1 MNHLAKGMRVCSG
14 LLLLLN
20 LAVFFSPLTIVSQ
33 SNYPDIIYS
42 QLDYCINLLSG
53 TLPHEEVM
61 AGIPATTLQTVII
74 FFGMILPFVLSLSA
88 GIYGIVGSSKQKMTS
103 IVSFIVYAGYIFL
116 YLALG
121 SLWPAVIADEEYI
134 RGMASVLHIIIF
146 LAAAIAGLIALIAT
160 SGKQKKKRGAVVI
173 PQFNEIKEEQEQAK
187 YNISAPVSDTSQTI
201 DFSGGE
207 IPMVEP
213 PPYDAGNP
221 RGVMRG
227 LTGIYTG
234 AEIPF
239 QTGES
244 IRLGRLPEN
253 DLVFDGQ
260 GSVSRKHCTL
270 TWYGDRKKFS
280 ILDYSSSGSY
290 INGGDDCLPQNIAV
304 WLDPGTVIDI
314 GNADNRFRLE

>member
-1 MNHLAKGMRVCSG
+1 MNRLAKGMRVCSG

-20 LAVFFSPLTIVSQ
+20 LAVFFSPLTIVTQ

-42 QLDYCINLLSG
+42 QVDYCRSLFSG

-61 AGIPATTLQTVII
+61 AGIHAATLQTVII
-74 FFGMILPFVLSLSA
+74 TFCMMLPFVLSLLA
-88 GIYGIVGSSKQKMTS
+88 GIYGIVGSAKQKMTS
-103 IVSFIVYAGYIFL
+103 IVSFIVCAGYIFL
-116 YLALG
+116 YLMLG
-121 SLWPAVIADEEYI
+121 SLWPAVIAGEEYI
-134 RGMASVLHIIIF
+134 RGMAGVLHIILS
-146 LAAAIAGLIALIAT
+146 LAAAIAGFIALIAT
-160 SGKQKKKRGAVVI
+160 PGRQKSRPVVI

-187 YNISAPVSDTSQTI
+187 YNISTPVSDMAETVDIGSETV
-201 DFSGGE
+201 
-207 IPMVEP
+207 PTVEV
-213 PPYDAGNP
+213 PPYDAGAP

-227 LTGIYTG
+227 LAGIYAG

-239 QTGES
+239 REGES
-244 IRLGRLPEN
+244 IRLGRLPDN

-304 WLDPGTVIDI
+304 WLEPGTIIDI

>member
-1 MNHLAKGMRVCSG
+1 MERLAKGMRVCSG

-20 LAVFFSPLTIVSQ
+20 LAVFFLPLTVVTQ

-42 QLDYCINLLSG
+42 QMDYCRNLFLG
-53 TLPHEEVM
+53 TLPHEEVT
-61 AGIPATTLQTVII
+61 AGIHVGTLQTVII
-74 FFGMILPFVLSLSA
+74 IFCMMLPFVLSLLA
-88 GIYGIVGSSKQKMTS
+88 GIYGIVGSAKQKMTS
-103 IVSFIVYAGYIFL
+103 IVSFIVCVGYSFL
-116 YLALG
+116 YLTLG
-121 SLWPAVIADEEYI
+121 SLWPAVIASEEYT
-134 RGMASVLHIIIF
+134 RGMAGVLHIIVSF
-146 LAAAIAGLIALIAT
+146 AAAIVGIIALIVMPDR
-160 SGKQKKKRGAVVI
+160 QKSSPMVI
-173 PQFNEIKEEQEQAK
+173 PQFNEIKEQQEQAR
-187 YNISAPVSDTSQTI
+187 YNISTPISDTSETVDI
-201 DFSGGE
+201 GSKTVSTVE
-207 IPMVEP
+207 I
-213 PPYDAGNP
+213 PPYDADNP

-227 LTGIYTG
+227 IAGIYAG

-239 QTGES
+239 REGES
-244 IRLGRLPEN
+244 IRLGRLPDN

-304 WLDPGTVIDI
+304 WLEPGTIIDI

>member
-1 MNHLAKGMRVCSG
+1 MDRLAKGMRVCSG

-20 LAVFFSPLTIVSQ
+20 LAVFFSPLTIVTQ

-42 QLDYCINLLSG
+42 QMDYCRNLFSG
-53 TLPHEEVM
+53 TLPHEEVT
-61 AGIPATTLQTVII
+61 AGIHVTTLQTVII
-74 FFGMILPFVLSLSA
+74 IFCMMLPFVLSLLA
-88 GIYGIVGSSKQKMTS
+88 GIYGIVGSAKQKMTS
-103 IVSFIVYAGYIFL
+103 IVSFIVCVGYSFL
-116 YLALG
+116 YPALG
-121 SLWPAVIADEEYI
+121 SLWPAVIAGEEYT
-134 RGMASVLHIIIF
+134 RGIAGVLHIIF
-146 LAAAIAGLIALIAT
+146 SLAAAIAGFLALIVMQ
-160 SGKQKKKRGAVVI
+160 GRRKKTPVVI

-187 YNISAPVSDTSQTI
+187 YNISTPVSDMAETVDIGSETV
-201 DFSGGE
+201 
-207 IPMVEP
+207 PTVEV
-213 PPYDAGNP
+213 PPYDAANP

-227 LTGIYTG
+227 IAGIYAG

-239 QTGES
+239 REGES
-244 IRLGRLPEN
+244 IRLGRLPDN

-304 WLDPGTVIDI
+304 WLEPGTMIDI

>member
-20 LAVFFSPLTIVSQ
+20 LAVFFSPLIIVSQ

-74 FFGMILPFVLSLSA
+74 FFGMILPFVLSLAA
-88 GIYGIVGSSKQKMTS
+88 GIYGIVGSEKQKMTS

-121 SLWPAVIADEEYI
+121 SIWPAVIADEEYT
-134 RGMASVLHIIIF
+134 RGMASVLHIIIS
-146 LAAAIAGLIALIAT
+146 LVAAIAGLIALIAT
-160 SGKQKKKRGAVVI
+160 SGRQKKKSRPVVI

-187 YNISAPVSDTSQTI
+187 YNISASVSDTSETI
-201 DFSGGE
+201 DISKRE
-207 IPMVEP
+207 VPTVEP
-213 PPYDAGNP
+213 PPYDPGNP

-227 LTGIYTG
+227 LTGIYAG
-234 AEIPF
+234 AQIPF

-304 WLDPGTVIDI
+304 WLEPGTVIDI

>member
-1 MNHLAKGMRVCSG
+1 MNRLAKGMRVCSG

-20 LAVFFSPLTIVSQ
+20 LAVFFSPLTIITQ

-42 QLDYCINLLSG
+42 QMDYCRNLFSG
-53 TLPHEEVM
+53 TLPHEEVT
-61 AGIPATTLQTVII
+61 AGIHVATLQIVII
-74 FFGMILPFVLSLSA
+74 IFCMMLPFVLSLLA
-88 GIYGIVGSSKQKMTS
+88 GSYGIVGSAKQKMTS
-103 IVSFIVYAGYIFL
+103 IVSFIVCVGYIFL
-116 YLALG
+116 YLALD
-121 SLWPAVIADEEYI
+121 SLWPDVIVDEEYI
-134 RGMASVLHIIIF
+134 RGMAGVLHIILS
-146 LAAAIAGLIALIAT
+146 LAAAIAGSVALIAT
-160 SGKQKKKRGAVVI
+160 PGRQKKESRQVVI
-173 PQFNEIKEEQEQAK
+173 PQFNEIKEEQERAK
-187 YNISAPVSDTSQTI
+187 YNISTPVSDTSETVDI
-201 DFSGGE
+201 GSGAV
-207 IPMVEP
+207 PAVEV
-213 PPYDAGNP
+213 PPYDASAP

-227 LTGIYTG
+227 IAGIYAG

-239 QTGES
+239 QEGES
-244 IRLGRLPEN
+244 IRLGRLPDN

-304 WLDPGTVIDI
+304 WLEPGTIIDI